1 MTKTDKLL
9 RSLVPQEVVA
19 LLEKIDA
26 TDSTSDSSYR
36 GAQTLLRDGN
46 FNWLER
52 KLIKHAISKI
62 SRRETLSWAM
72 NVVVFNNING
82 EVAQPHGWLSGHG
95 PISGAASNSKPNPTN
110 MDTLLAQ
117 SAQQAW
123 MRQIEANQAQQS
135 QYRNM
140 YGSRL

>member
-26 TDSTSDSSYR
+26 TNSTSDSSYR

-62 SRRETLSWAM
+62 SRRETLGWAM

-82 EVAQPHGWLSGHG
+82 EVRDVRPDQQQWGYA
-95 PISGAASNSKPNPTN
+95 NNPTN
-110 MDTLLAQ
+110 MNTLLAQ
-117 SAQQAW
+117 QSQANVRGAQGMMNSA
-123 MRQIEANQAQQS
+123 QS
-135 QYRNM
+135 QYRG
-140 YGSRL
+140 YYPRDGSSL

>member
-36 GAQTLLRDGN
+36 SASALVRDGN

-52 KLIKHAISKI
+52 KLLKNAISKI

-82 EVAQPHGWLSGHG
+82 EIRHDHGVIYTTG
-95 PISGAASNSKPNPTN
+95 NSKPNPTN
-110 MDTLLAQ
+110 MNTLLAQ

-123 MRQIEANQAQQS
+123 ANQINAQQS
-135 QYRNM
+135 QYQGYYPRE
-140 YGSRL
+140 YGSSL